1 MRFETSFDYESTF
14 NSIAIHCPV
23 CGKMAF
29 ITMTPVH
36 RTGKSTVEAE
46 CKHFRF
52 TINDELNALDIDLM
66 GGKK

>member
-1 MRFETSFDYESTF
+1 MNFETSFDYESSF

-36 RTGKSTVEAE
+36 KTGKSTVEAE
-46 CKHFRF
+46 CGHFRF
-52 TINDELNALDIDLM
+52 TINDEHYALDIDLL
-66 GGKK
+66 GQK